1 MKTQINNLI
10 NGQKNVI
17 RDENDEKYI
26 NAPMSSSHDEY
37 AGTNYDTRREVAS
50 KVFEE
55 NPECLNVEVRG
66 IKFTMPRYSSL
77 SGKTVWFS
85 CPITSE
91 DYLHI
96 TGAKELPYKHETSFT
111 LEINMEMKVI
121 IMKSTRHSERAQWKY
136 RGDICIGEE
145 FVTIL

>member
-17 RDENDEKYI
+17 RNENDEKYI

-37 AGTNYDTRREVAS
+37 AGTNYNTRREVARR
-50 KVFEE
+50 VFEE
-55 NPECLNVEVRG
+55 NPEYLNVEVRG
-66 IKFTMPRYSSL
+66 IKFNMPIGSSL
-77 SGKTVWFS
+77 SGKTRWFS
-85 CPITSE
+85 CLITPE
-91 DYLHI
+91 DYLRI
-96 TGAKELPYKHETSFT
+96 TGAKELPYKHETTFV
-111 LEINMEMKVI
+111 LHIDELMKVR

-145 FVTIL
+145 FVNIL